1 MAGETITLVPK
12 RKLSGFLGSPSSDDI
27 ANIVNHIATS
37 VSIPGS
43 PVGGETV
50 GYLHVTE
57 EMRIPVGTDKFR

>member
-1 MAGETITLVPK
+1 MAELIILVPK
-12 RKLSGFLGSPSSDDI
+12 RKGSGYIGAGSDAL
-27 ANIVNHIATS
+27 ANTVNHIAQS

-43 PVGGETV
+43 PIGGETV

>member
-1 MAGETITLVPK
+1 MAETIVLVPK
-12 RKLSGFLGSPSSDDI
+12 RKVSGYIGAGSDAL
-27 ANIVNHIATS
+27 ANMVNHVATS